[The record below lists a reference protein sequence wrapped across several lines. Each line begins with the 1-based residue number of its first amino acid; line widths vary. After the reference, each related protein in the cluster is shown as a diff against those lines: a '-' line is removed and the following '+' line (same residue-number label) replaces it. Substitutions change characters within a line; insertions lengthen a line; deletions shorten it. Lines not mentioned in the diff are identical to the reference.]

1 MLGRSAFV
9 RVGVGILRSGPGLQ
23 VPQPLETAPYRS
35 FYPPV
40 RVAPEFRPQSLLAPL
55 RSRSCGEAGI
65 DEPLDLVLV
74 DLVGAASQ
82 AADAPKLSSSG
93 LRESEAND

>member
-1 MLGRSAFV
+1 MPQGLWWAAV
-9 RVGVGILRSGPGLQ
+9 RMSMRLI
-23 VPQPLETAPYRS
+23 
-35 FYPPV
+35 
-40 RVAPEFRPQSLLAPL
+40 SLAA
-55 RSRSCGEAGI
+55 RQCIMRREAGI